1 MTDHRSHEH
10 HITVER
16 SARYLTLGPRD
27 GTAREI
33 WFVLHGY
40 GQLAAEFIRLFA
52 ALDDGTREIVA
63 PEALNRFYLVGVDV
77 APAAERPVGAT
88 WMTKEDRLGEINDY
102 VTYLDAVAS
111 RELQP
116 YARHST
122 PPRIVVL
129 GFSQGAATAARW
141 IVSGAIRP
149 THTVLW
155 GGFLPPDV
163 DPSAARL
170 RATSVQIVLGS
181 RDRFL
186 SAERLDEEERRL
198 REHAFPYRLVR
209 YEGGH
214 GIASVTLGE
223 VARSMGGLVPNE

>member
-1 MTDHRSHEH
+1 VTDSHAHEH

-16 SARYLTLGPRD
+16 SARYVTLGPRD

-40 GQLAAEFIRLFA
+40 GQLAADFIQRLA
-52 ALDDGTREIVA
+52 SLDDGTRAIVA
-63 PEALNRFYLVGVDV
+63 PEALNRFYLVGVEA

-102 VTYLDAVAS
+102 VSYLDAVAA

-116 YARHST
+116 YEQRAT

-129 GFSQGAATAARW
+129 GFSQGAATASRW
-141 IVSGAIRP
+141 IVSGSIRP
-149 THTVLW
+149 AHLVLW

-163 DPSAARL
+163 DPSSAPL
-170 RATSVQIVLGS
+170 SATSFQIVHGS

-186 SAERLDEEERRL
+186 SAERLAEEERRL
-198 REHAFPYRLVR
+198 REHGFRYRLVR
-209 YEGGH
+209 YDGGH
-214 GIASVTLGE
+214 GIVPATLGE
-223 VARSMGGLVPNE
+223 VARSLGGAQPNE

>member
-1 MTDHRSHEH
+1 VTERRSREH

-16 SARYLTLGPRD
+16 SARYETLGPRD
-27 GTAREI
+27 GSAQEI

-40 GQLAAEFIRLFA
+40 GQLAKDFIRLFA
-52 ALDDGTREIVA
+52 NIDDGTRQVVA
-63 PEALNRFYLVGVDV
+63 PEALNRFYLVGPDA

-88 WMTKEDRLGEINDY
+88 WMTKEDRLSEINDY
-102 VTYLDAVAS
+102 VSYLDAVAA

-116 YARHST
+116 YRGTA
-122 PPRIVVL
+122 PRVIVL

-141 IVSGAIRP
+141 ILGGEIRP
-149 THTVLW
+149 AHTILW

-163 DPSAARL
+163 DPSADAL

-186 SAERLDEEERRL
+186 SAERLAEEERRL
-198 REHAFPYRLVR
+198 REHEFGYRLIR

-214 GIASVTLGE
+214 GIGSITLRE
-223 VARSMGGLVPNE
+223 VAHALRADTPNG

>member
-1 MTDHRSHEH
+1 MTDTHPHEH

-16 SARYLTLGPRD
+16 SARYVTLGPRD

-40 GQLAAEFIRLFA
+40 GQLAAEFIQRVA
-52 ALDDGTREIVA
+52 TLDDGTREIVA

-102 VTYLDAVAS
+102 VSFLDAVAA

-116 YARHST
+116 YAGRAT
-122 PPRIVVL
+122 PPRVVVL
-129 GFSQGAATAARW
+129 GFSQGAATASRW
-141 IVSGAIRP
+141 IVSGAVRP
-149 THTVLW
+149 THMVLW

-163 DPSAARL
+163 DPGAAAL
-170 RATSVQIVLGS
+170 RATSIQIVLGS

-186 SAERLDEEERRL
+186 SAERLAEEEQRL
-198 REHAFPYRLVR
+198 RAHALPYRLVC

-214 GIASVTLGE
+214 GIATTTLGE
-223 VARSMGGLVPNE
+223 VARSLGETVPNG

>member
-1 MTDHRSHEH
+1 VTDHRSREH

-16 SARYLTLGPRD
+16 SARYVTLGPRD
-27 GTAREI
+27 DTAREI

-40 GQLAAEFIRLFA
+40 GQLAAEFIRHFA
-52 ALDDGTREIVA
+52 TLDDGTRQIIA
-63 PEALNRFYLVGVDV
+63 PEALNRFYLVGVDA

-88 WMTKEDRLGEINDY
+88 WMTKEDRLSEINDY
-102 VTYLDAVAS
+102 VSYLDAVAA

-116 YARHST
+116 FEQRES

-129 GFSQGAATAARW
+129 GFSQGVATAARW
-141 IVSGAIRP
+141 IASGGIRP
-149 THTVLW
+149 AHSILW

-163 DPSAARL
+163 DPRAEAFS
-170 RATSVQIVLGS
+170 ATSIQIVLGS

-186 SAERLDEEERRL
+186 SAERLEVEERRL
-198 REHAFPYRLVR
+198 REHALRYRLVR

-214 GIASVTLGE
+214 GIASATLGE
-223 VARSMGGLVPNE
+223 VARSLSGAVPNE

>member
-1 MTDHRSHEH
+1 VTDTHAHEH

-16 SARYLTLGPRD
+16 SARYVTLGPRD

-40 GQLAAEFIRLFA
+40 GQLAADFIQRFA
-52 ALDDGTREIVA
+52 SLDDGTRAIVA
-63 PEALNRFYLVGVDV
+63 PEALNRFYLVGVEA
-77 APAAERPVGAT
+77 APAVERPVGAT
-88 WMTKEDRLGEINDY
+88 WMTKEDRLSEINDY
-102 VTYLDAVAS
+102 VSYLDAVAA

-116 YARHST
+116 YAKGAT
-122 PPRIVVL
+122 QPRVVVL
-129 GFSQGAATAARW
+129 GFSQGAATASRW

-149 THTVLW
+149 AHIVLW

-163 DPSAARL
+163 DPSSAPLA
-170 RATSVQIVLGS
+170 ATSFQIVHGS

-186 SAERLDEEERRL
+186 SAERLAEEERRL
-198 REHAFPYRLVR
+198 REHGFRYRLVR

-214 GIASVTLGE
+214 GIVPATLGE
-223 VARSMGGLVPNE
+223 VARSLGAAVPNE

>member
-1 MTDHRSHEH
+1 MTHHHSHEH

-16 SARYLTLGPRD
+16 SARYVTLGPRD

-40 GQLAAEFIRLFA
+40 GQLAADFVRLFA
-52 ALDDGTREIVA
+52 TLDDGTREIVA
-63 PEALNRFYLVGVDV
+63 PEALNRFYLLGVDV

-88 WMTKEDRLGEINDY
+88 WMTKEDRLGEISDY
-102 VTYLDAVAS
+102 VSYLDAVAT

-116 YARHST
+116 YAWSA

-129 GFSQGAATAARW
+129 GFSQGAATASRW
-141 IVSGAIRP
+141 LVRGAIRP
-149 THTVLW
+149 THTILW

-163 DPSAARL
+163 DPSAAPL
-170 RATSVQIVLGS
+170 RAPSVQIVLGS

-186 SAERLDEEERRL
+186 SAERLEEEERRL
-198 REHAFPYRLVR
+198 REHGFQYRLVR

-214 GIASVTLGE
+214 GIASATLGE
-223 VARSMGGLVPNE
+223 VARSLGESAPNE

>member
-16 SARYLTLGPRD
+16 SARYVTLGPRD
-27 GTAREI
+27 GSAGEI

-52 ALDDGTREIVA
+52 TLDDGTREIVA
-63 PEALNRFYLVGVDV
+63 PEALNRFYLVGVDA
-77 APAAERPVGAT
+77 APASERPVGAT
-88 WMTKEDRLGEINDY
+88 WMTKEDRLGEISDY
-102 VTYLDAVAS
+102 VSFLDAVAA

-116 YARHST
+116 YAKRT

-129 GFSQGAATAARW
+129 GFSQGAATASRW

-149 THTVLW
+149 AHTVLW
-155 GGFLPPDV
+155 GGFFPPDV
-163 DPSAARL
+163 DPSAATL
-170 RATSVQIVLGS
+170 RATSVQIVRGS

-186 SAERLDEEERRL
+186 SAERLEEEERRL
-198 REHAFPYRLVR
+198 EEHAFKYRLVR

-214 GIASVTLGE
+214 GIASATLAV
-223 VARSMGGLVPNE
+223 VARSLGEAGPNE

>member
-1 MTDHRSHEH
+1 MTDTHAHEH

-16 SARYLTLGPRD
+16 SARYVTLGPRD

-40 GQLAAEFIRLFA
+40 GQLAAEFIQRFA
-52 ALDDGTREIVA
+52 TLDDGSREIVA
-63 PEALNRFYLVGVDV
+63 PEALNRFYLVGVDA

-102 VTYLDAVAS
+102 VSYLDAVAA

-116 YARHST
+116 YGKRAT
-122 PPRIVVL
+122 LPRIVVL
-129 GFSQGAATAARW
+129 GFSQGAATASRW

-149 THTVLW
+149 THLVLW

-163 DPSAARL
+163 DPKSAPLGSPSFR
-170 RATSVQIVLGS
+170 IVLGS

-186 SAERLDEEERRL
+186 SEGRLAEEERRL
-198 REHAFPYRLVR
+198 SEHGFRYQLVR

-214 GIASVTLGE
+214 GIVAATLDE
-223 VARSMGGLVPNE
+223 VARSLAAGDA

>member
-1 MTDHRSHEH
+1 VTDSHAHEH

-16 SARYLTLGPRD
+16 SARYVTLGPRD

-40 GQLAAEFIRLFA
+40 GQLAADFIQRFA
-52 ALDDGTREIVA
+52 SLDDGTRAIVA
-63 PEALNRFYLVGVDV
+63 PEALNRFYLVGVEA

-102 VTYLDAVAS
+102 VSYAVAA

-116 YARHST
+116 YEKSAT
-122 PPRIVVL
+122 QPRIVVL
-129 GFSQGAATAARW
+129 GFSQGAATASRW
-141 IVSGAIRP
+141 IVSGSIRP
-149 THTVLW
+149 AHLVLW

-163 DPSAARL
+163 DPRSPALA
-170 RATSVQIVLGS
+170 ATSFQIVLGS

-186 SAERLDEEERRL
+186 STERLAEEERRL
-198 REHAFPYRLVR
+198 REHGFRYRLVR

-214 GIASVTLGE
+214 GIVAATLGE
-223 VARSMGGLVPNE
+223 VARSLGAAVPNE

>member
-1 MTDHRSHEH
+1 MTDHRSREH

-16 SARYLTLGPRD
+16 SARYVTLGPRD

-52 ALDDGTREIVA
+52 TLDDGTRQVVA

-88 WMTKEDRLGEINDY
+88 WMTKEDRLGEISDY
-102 VTYLDAVAS
+102 VSYLDAVAA

-116 YARHST
+116 YAQRAT

-129 GFSQGAATAARW
+129 GFSQGAATASRW
-141 IVSGAIRP
+141 IVSGEIRP
-149 THTVLW
+149 AHTILW

-163 DPSAARL
+163 DPSTERL

-186 SAERLDEEERRL
+186 TAERLEEEERRL
-198 REHAFPYRLVR
+198 RAHAFRYRLVR

-214 GIASVTLGE
+214 SIALATLGE
-223 VARSMGGLVPNE
+223 VAGSLAAGVPNE

>member
-1 MTDHRSHEH
+1 VTEHQAHEH

-16 SARYLTLGPRD
+16 SARYVTLGPRD
-27 GTAREI
+27 GTAREL

-40 GQLAAEFIRLFA
+40 GQLAADFIRLFA
-52 ALDDGTREIVA
+52 TLDDGTRAIVA

-88 WMTKEDRLGEINDY
+88 WMTKEDRLGEISDY
-102 VTYLDAVAS
+102 ISYLDAVAA

-116 YARHST
+116 YAHGAT
-122 PPRIVVL
+122 APLIVVL
-129 GFSQGAATAARW
+129 GFSQGAATASRW
-141 IVSGAIRP
+141 IVSGQLRP

-163 DPSAARL
+163 DPRAGPL
-170 RATSVQIVLGS
+170 RATAVQIVVGS

-186 SAERLDEEERRL
+186 SAARLEEEERRL
-198 REHAFPYRLVR
+198 REHAFEYRLMR

-223 VARSMGGLVPNE
+223 VARSIGGPAPND

>member
-16 SARYLTLGPRD
+16 SARYVTLGPRD

-52 ALDDGTREIVA
+52 TLDDGTRQIVA
-63 PEALNRFYLVGVDV
+63 PEALNRFYLFGVEGT
-77 APAAERPVGAT
+77 PASERPVGAT
-88 WMTKEDRLGEINDY
+88 WMTKEDRLSEINDY
-102 VTYLDAVAS
+102 VSYLDAIAA

-116 YARHST
+116 YGT
-122 PPRIVVL
+122 TLPRIVIL
-129 GFSQGAATAARW
+129 GFSQGAATASRW
-141 IVSGAIRP
+141 IMSGEIHPA
-149 THTVLW
+149 HTILW

-163 DPSAARL
+163 DPGAERL
-170 RATSVQIVLGS
+170 RATSLQMVIGS

-186 SAERLDEEERRL
+186 SADRLEEEERRL
-198 REHAFPYRLVR
+198 QGRALPYRVVR

-214 GIASVTLGE
+214 GITSATLAE
-223 VARSMGGLVPNE
+223 VVNSLGDPPNE